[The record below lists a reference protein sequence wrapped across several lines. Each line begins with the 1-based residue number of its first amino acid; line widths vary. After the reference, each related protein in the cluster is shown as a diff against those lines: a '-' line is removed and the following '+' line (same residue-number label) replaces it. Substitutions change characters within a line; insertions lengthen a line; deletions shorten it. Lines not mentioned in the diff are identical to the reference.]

1 MNQVP
6 RNQVIAPTGIAP
18 PAARYAHA
26 VLSENPSRWLHTAG
40 VVGVRPDGTIPN
52 DVGDQAQVIWQN
64 LDAMLS
70 EAKMS
75 AADIVTMMTYVIPE
89 QDLASVME
97 ARDAY
102 FGDHLA
108 ASTLLVVPQL
118 AQPSWKVEI
127 SIIASK

>member
-1 MNQVP
+1 M
-6 RNQVIAPTGIAP
+6 
-18 PAARYAHA
+18 
-26 VLSENPSRWLHTAG
+26 
-40 VVGVRPDGTIPN
+40 RPDGTIPN